1 MVKPLVVQVEEARH
15 LVENG
20 NYEDAIQFLTQIIEV
35 RAHVILY
42 GYTCIGYCTSYV
54 HGLLR

>member
-1 MVKPLVVQVEEARH
+1 MVKPLVEQVEEARY

-35 RAHVILY
+35 RAHMISY
-42 GYTCIGYCTSYV
+42 GYVIGWCTSYV